1 MSLESRMGGIDQV
14 VLSGDYDRDVGA
26 ISLTLNSSVGVHS
39 SYDLKFIDLYSKLD
53 DMVGRIHNIER
64 LDSLEGEVD
73 ELKEQRHALE
83 KLFFKKLATLEN
95 NLITTIERQKAFAG
109 KVILVGAF
117 LQIILTSAIG
127 TAIAYIMKG

>member
-1 MSLESRMGGIDQV
+1 MSELDRV
-14 VLSGDYDRDVGA
+14 VLSGDYPIDVGM
-26 ISLTLNSSVGVHS
+26 IVQTLNSIVS
-39 SYDLKFIDLYSKLD
+39 SLQKFSLLIEETQSNIQGL
-53 DMVGRIHNIER
+53 VARVHNIER
-64 LDSLEGEVD
+64 IEHIEN
-73 ELKEQRHALE
+73 ETARLKEEMHVLE
-83 KLFFKKLATLEN
+83 RSFTTKLAKLEN